1 MGCVDSG
8 VDQVLIQ
15 RVIVCGC
22 MRFEGSGVGAQGS
35 VVQCRGIKRRGGGRE
50 GREHKKQKE
59 NRCIVDGCW
68 YG

>member
-22 MRFEGSGVGAQGS
+22 IRFEGSGVGA
-35 VVQCRGIKRRGGGRE
+35 
-50 GREHKKQKE
+50 
-59 NRCIVDGCW
+59 
-68 YG
+68 